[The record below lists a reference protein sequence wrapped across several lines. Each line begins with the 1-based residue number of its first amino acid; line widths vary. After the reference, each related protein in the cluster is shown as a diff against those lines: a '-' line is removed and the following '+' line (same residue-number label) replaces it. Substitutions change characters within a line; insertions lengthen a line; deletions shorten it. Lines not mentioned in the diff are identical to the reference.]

1 MNPKILTI
9 LDHYYPEG
17 HPARAI
23 LLQHSRMVA
32 RKALDAALQIM
43 EEGPDLNFI
52 AEAALLHDIGIGLTH
67 APDIGCHGKE
77 AYICHGFLGHDI
89 LKKEGLPRHALV
101 CERHT
106 GTGLSKEE
114 ILKKKLPLPQRDMQP
129 VSLEEEIICYAD
141 KFFSKNPG
149 EAGREKP
156 LEVIRSQLARFG
168 DQQLERFD
176 NWHRRF
182 GTAKERSAEEKA
194 FWDEFGLI
202 RKLTADQKDPAI
214 PVGPGDDAALL
225 PCLQRPVISTDTQ
238 REGVHF
244 LRNWM
249 SFEELGYKAVMA
261 AASDLAASFARPL
274 ALFVNLGLPPGEKEA
289 DILALQQG
297 MHLALKETGG
307 SIAGGNICKA
317 EVLCVDLFMAG
328 EGGEIFP
335 RRSHAKSGEGIYVT
349 GFSGDAAAGC
359 HALLSENPKGAESL
373 IRRFIKPKARFD
385 AAILLADAG
394 VRCLMDLSDGLAGD
408 ALHLAKASGLTLALD
423 PHAIP
428 LSPELLAYA
437 SRCGKDPLFF
447 ALTGGEDYELLF
459 TAEDSIAEKLRSQLP
474 GITRIGT
481 CLGASEGKITG
492 LPEWATHG
500 FSHGKKA

>member
-1 MNPKILTI
+1 MNPRVLTI
-9 LDHYYPEG
+9 LNHYYPEG
-17 HPARAI
+17 HPARDI

-32 RKALDAALQIM
+32 RKALDAALQVM

-67 APDIGCHGKE
+67 ASDIGCHGKHS
-77 AYICHGFLGHDI
+77 YICHGFLGHDI

-114 ILKKKLPLPQRDMQP
+114 IQKAELPLPPRDMQP
-129 VSLEEEIICYAD
+129 LSLEEKIICYAD

-156 LEVIRSQLARFG
+156 LASIRNQLARFG
-168 DQQLERFD
+168 DHQLERFD
-176 NWHRRF
+176 SWHKRF
-182 GTAKERSAEEKA
+182 APTPKKSAGNIY
-194 FWDEFGLI
+194 WDEFSLI
-202 RKLTADQKDPAI
+202 RKLTADKKDPAI

-225 PCLQRPVISTDTQ
+225 LCLQKPVISTDTQ

-261 AASDLAASFARPL
+261 AASDLAASFARPV
-274 ALFVNLGLPPGEKEA
+274 ALFVNLGLPPGEKEE

-297 MHLALKETGG
+297 MRQALAETGG

-317 EVLCVDLFMAG
+317 EALCVDLFVAG
-328 EGGEIFP
+328 EGGEFFP
-335 RRSHAKSGEGIYVT
+335 RRSLAKTGEGIYVT

-359 HALLSENPKGAESL
+359 HALLSGNRKGAAPL

-385 AAILLADAG
+385 AAGFLSDAG
-394 VRCLMDLSDGLAGD
+394 VCCLMDISDGLAGD

-428 LSPELLAYA
+428 LSPDLLAYC
-437 SRCGKDPLFF
+437 SRYGKDPLSF

-459 TAEDSIAEKLRSQLP
+459 TTEDSMAEKLRTKLSD
-474 GITRIGT
+474 ITRIGT
-481 CLGASEGKITG
+481 CLESSEGRITG
-492 LPEWATHG
+492 LPEWADHG
-500 FSHGKKA
+500 FSHG

>member
-17 HPARAI
+17 HPAREI

-67 APDIGCHGKE
+67 APGIGCHGKD

-156 LEVIRSQLARFG
+156 LAIIRSQLARFG
-168 DQQLERFD
+168 DHQLERFD
-176 NWHRRF
+176 SWHSRF
-182 GTAKERSAEEKA
+182 GGTKVKSAGKA
-194 FWDEFGLI
+194 SWNEFDLI
-202 RKLTADQKDPAI
+202 RKLTADKKDPVI

-249 SFEELGYKAVMA
+249 SFEELGYRAVMA
-261 AASDLAASFARPL
+261 TASDLAASFARPV
-274 ALFVNLGLPPGEKEA
+274 ALFVNLGLPPGEREV

-297 MHLALKETGG
+297 MLQALGETGG

-317 EVLCVDLFMAG
+317 EVLCVDLFMIG

-335 RRSHAKSGEGIYVT
+335 RRSLAKTREGIYVT

-359 HALLSENPKGAESL
+359 HALLSENRKGAEVL

-385 AAILLADAG
+385 AAALLSDAG
-394 VRCLMDLSDGLAGD
+394 VRCLMDISDGLAGD
-408 ALHLAKASGLTLALD
+408 ALHLAKASRLTLALNPD
-423 PHAIP
+423 DIP
-428 LSPELLAYA
+428 LSPDLLGYA
-437 SRCGKDPLFF
+437 SRCGKTPLFF

-459 TAEDSIAEKLRSQLP
+459 TAEDSVAEKLSTKLS

-481 CLGASEGKITG
+481 CLGASEGNITG

-500 FSHGKKA
+500 FSHG